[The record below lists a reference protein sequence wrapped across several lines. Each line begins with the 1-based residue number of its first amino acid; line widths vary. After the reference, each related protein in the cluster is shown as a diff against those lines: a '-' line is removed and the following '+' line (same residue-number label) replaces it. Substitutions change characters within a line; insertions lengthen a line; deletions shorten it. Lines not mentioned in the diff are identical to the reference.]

1 MKTREDILK
10 ILRDARRDL
19 QERYHVTKLALFGSY
34 ARGDQREDSDIDIL
48 VDVDP
53 SIGLRLVTLADEL
66 ESLLGSRVELVTS
79 RAVSPKMIKILEVDS
94 IEVA

>member
-1 MKTREDILK
+1 MKSREDILQ

-19 QERYHVTKLALFGSY
+19 QARYHVTRLVLFGSY

-48 VDVDP
+48 IDVDP
-53 SIGLRLVTLADEL
+53 SIGLRIVTLADEL
-66 ESLLGSRVELVTS
+66 ESLLGCRVELVTS
-79 RAVSPKMIKILEVDS
+79 RAVGPKMKQILKVDS